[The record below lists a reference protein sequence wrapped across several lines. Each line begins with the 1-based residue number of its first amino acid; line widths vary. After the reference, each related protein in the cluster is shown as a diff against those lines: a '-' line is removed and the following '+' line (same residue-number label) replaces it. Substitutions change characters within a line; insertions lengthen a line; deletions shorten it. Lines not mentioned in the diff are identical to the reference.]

1 MSDSSPRKTA
11 AEHESPSLE
20 GSAARARLPFPVW
33 SLALA
38 TSAAVAVVLGVLL
51 TDQLTSTGTPG
62 RNGDGAS
69 RPGEGGADQH
79 YETNPDGRPMEY
91 QPGRTSITLVPTTTV
106 INGSTLVTPSP
117 SPIQLPSIVVPTV
130 LIPLPSQDDP
140 PTTTTPAQPATTTRT
155 TTATTPANTTVAVP
169 PSR

>member
-1 MSDSSPRKTA
+1 MSDLPADNTA
-11 AEHESPSLE
+11 PEHESSSP
-20 GSAARARLPFPVW
+20 GSPARGVRLPFPVW

-38 TSAAVAVVLGVLL
+38 TSAAIAVVLGVLL

-62 RNGDGAS
+62 RDGSATH
-69 RPGEGGADQH
+69 PGEGGADQR

-91 QPGRTSITLVPTTTV
+91 QPGRTSVTLVPTTTV

-117 SPIQLPSIVVPTV
+117 SLIQLPSIVVPTV
-130 LIPLPSQDDP
+130 VLPVPSQDDP
-140 PTTTTPAQPATTTRT
+140 PTTTTSARLVTTTPT
-155 TTATTPANTTVAVP
+155 TTATTPAGTTVAPP